1 MMNSEEI
8 EQKLEELKIQDEPVL
23 TDPLYSHNQMLTE
36 QEALA
41 REKLVSDIKYSVLI
55 GMAPVVDRFRG
66 RAEISFTLK

>member
-1 MMNSEEI
+1 MNSEEI